1 MKEERTRYKTT
12 VRQRGEKNHTSDI
25 VKRVQPTSLS
35 SQKFLMSR
43 RRNPVG
49 NTQVYSTKVS
59 PFKPMGGG
67 FKQNLN
73 IEMSPKRIRQEVAA
87 AREQQSRSNS
97 IFGYRQSIHKSNNT
111 IAMIAESPVDESAI
125 GFNIETAALNVK
137 PNSKVDDS
145 NNVSDN

>member
-1 MKEERTRYKTT
+1 
-12 VRQRGEKNHTSDI
+12 
-25 VKRVQPTSLS
+25 
-35 SQKFLMSR
+35 
-43 RRNPVG
+43 
-49 NTQVYSTKVS
+49 
-59 PFKPMGGG
+59 MGGG

-145 NNVSDN
+145 KNVSDN

>member
-87 AREQQSRSNS
+87 ARE
-97 IFGYRQSIHKSNNT
+97 
-111 IAMIAESPVDESAI
+111 
-125 GFNIETAALNVK
+125 
-137 PNSKVDDS
+137 
-145 NNVSDN
+145 